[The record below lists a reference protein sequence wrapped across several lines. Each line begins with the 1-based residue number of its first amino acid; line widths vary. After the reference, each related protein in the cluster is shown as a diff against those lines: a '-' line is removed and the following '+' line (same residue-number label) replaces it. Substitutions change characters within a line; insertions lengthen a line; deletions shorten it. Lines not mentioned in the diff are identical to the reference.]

1 MFDFNTAEEQRSG
14 FSGSLIPEGTIALV
28 VASIRPGGSGD
39 GGLIRN
45 AESGS
50 SGLDFEFTIQGGD
63 YDRRKIW
70 NLYTI
75 DGHTDGQQTAA
86 KISKAALRAMLEAAR
101 NIEPSDTSE
110 KAMDA
115 RKVASYADFNGLT
128 FPVEIGVDTG
138 RLKDKTAGPN
148 SEKWP
153 DKNII
158 RNIVTPDMEGYKN
171 AGSGAAKPSASK
183 PSQPAAQAS
192 AGKPSWAQ

>member
-14 FSGSLIPEGTIALV
+14 FSGSLIPEGTIAIV
-28 VASIRPGGSGD
+28 VASIRPGGTGD
-39 GGLIRN
+39 DGILR
-45 AESGS
+45 ASPSGS

-63 YDRRKIW
+63 YDRRKVW

-86 KISKAALRAMLEAAR
+86 KISKSALRAMLESAR
-101 NIEPSDTSE
+101 NIQPSDTSD
-110 KAMDA
+110 KAMEA
-115 RKVASYADFNGLT
+115 RKVSSYADFNGLT
-128 FPVEIGVDTG
+128 FPVEIGIDTG

-158 RNIVTPDMEGYKN
+158 RNIVTPDMEGYQN